1 MDSIKKLQHKNVPN
15 TFDDYIVFIFDMDD
29 KLGISEMYF
38 YKYIKDALRWSLI
51 DLTHLWT
58 LIIDN
63 EIALYIKISHK

>member
-1 MDSIKKLQHKNVPN
+1 MDSIKKLQYKNVPN

-51 DLTHLWT
+51 DLTHL
-58 LIIDN
+58 
-63 EIALYIKISHK
+63 